1 MLTWHW
7 RLTAVAHPSHIP
19 VVGVL
24 ERWPPYPVRWWI
36 QEPETPSPVA
46 SQIACLHWGG
56 ENPQEMCAPSLR
68 SSSLAW
74 RSWGQRSVPEVGCR
88 LNRTAGTGLSGAW
101 AWRVTTLFFFF
112 LLHVCVFVCPAG
124 STERRTQDSSV
135 RTRDPP
141 AAFLQ
146 LYGKTH
152 CHQCHHPT
160 WKHIQTWWA
169 GFTLPSELMTHE
181 QQLCPVFVSTWP
193 VWRHQGRRQISCPLM
208 SGCRRIQ
215 QVKNTFRTICNH
227 RSLALS
233 VFVLFLCLPL
243 CSFQDTPSPRSPLT
257 HHICLWACISF
268 RVDSCRHSAD
278 YISAAHLI
286 VLLWGPDT
294 WTYLHY

>member
-1 MLTWHW
+1 MLTLHW
-7 RLTAVAHPSHIP
+7 RLTVVAHPSHIP

-56 ENPQEMCAPSLR
+56 KNPQEMCAPSLK

-88 LNRTAGTGLSGAW
+88 LNQTAGTGLSGAW

-112 LLHVCVFVCPAG
+112 WCMCVFLCVL
-124 STERRTQDSSV
+124 Q
-135 RTRDPP
+135 
-141 AAFLQ
+141 AAQSGGHKTL
-146 LYGKTH
+146 LYGHAILLRHSFSSMVRHRT
-152 CHQCHHPT
+152 PLPSMSPSYV
-160 WKHIQTWWA
+160 KHIQPWWA
-169 GFTLPSELMTHE
+169 GFKLPSELSLWSHE

-208 SGCRRIQ
+208 SGYRRIQ

-227 RSLALS
+227 CSLALS

-243 CSFQDTPSPRSPLT
+243 CCFQDNPPPRPL
-257 HHICLWACISF
+257 
-268 RVDSCRHSAD
+268 
-278 YISAAHLI
+278 
-286 VLLWGPDT
+286 
-294 WTYLHY
+294 